1 MTVLFKRLTVFRFLT
16 VPPSAVH
23 GLPSYDGIPPST
35 GTDVQ
40 HGKITS
46 GIFPRTTLLIF
57 KDVSREFDEFQ
68 VNTHLCKLRCLYV
81 PLFIRTVFPSLLFE

>member
-1 MTVLFKRLTVFRFLT
+1 MTVLFKRLTVVRFLT

-23 GLPSYDGIPPST
+23 GLPKYDGIPPST

-46 GIFPRTTLLIF
+46 GIFPRTTLKLLENDRLSRADSAVSWL
-57 KDVSREFDEFQ
+57 DVMEVAFF
-68 VNTHLCKLRCLYV
+68 
-81 PLFIRTVFPSLLFE
+81 FLLQHCF

>member
-23 GLPSYDGIPPST
+23 GLPKYDGIPPST

-46 GIFPRTTLLIF
+46 SGIFPRTTLNYSQKSGATRRDFGDLAWTCG
-57 KDVSREFDEFQ
+57 V
-68 VNTHLCKLRCLYV
+68 
-81 PLFIRTVFPSLLFE
+81 

>member
-1 MTVLFKRLTVFRFLT
+1 MTVPFKRLTVFRFLT

-23 GLPSYDGIPPST
+23 GLPKYDGIPPST

-46 GIFPRTTLLIF
+46 GIFPRTTLVF
-57 KDVSREFDEFQ
+57 
-68 VNTHLCKLRCLYV
+68 LRFCLNGGR
-81 PLFIRTVFPSLLFE
+81 LLRIMLVFAEKKVLGRLLVFLR

>member
-23 GLPSYDGIPPST
+23 GLPKYDGISPST

-46 GIFPRTTLLIF
+46 GIFPYLRNFPEDYPGKMQRNLQ
-57 KDVSREFDEFQ
+57 R
-68 VNTHLCKLRCLYV
+68 NTDDLGLRSAV
-81 PLFIRTVFPSLLFE
+81 IHNE

>member
-1 MTVLFKRLTVFRFLT
+1 MTVLSKLLTVFRFLT

-23 GLPSYDGIPPST
+23 GLPKYDGIPPST

-46 GIFPRTTLLIF
+46 GILPRTTLLF
-57 KDVSREFDEFQ
+57 S
-68 VNTHLCKLRCLYV
+68 
-81 PLFIRTVFPSLLFE
+81 TV

>member
-23 GLPSYDGIPPST
+23 GLPKYDGIPMST

-40 HGKITS
+40 HGEITS
-46 GIFPRTTLLIF
+46 GIFPRTTLKNILCGGWEENVMLF
-57 KDVSREFDEFQ
+57 MQ
-68 VNTHLCKLRCLYV
+68 VM
-81 PLFIRTVFPSLLFE
+81 LFV

>member
-1 MTVLFKRLTVFRFLT
+1 MTVLFKRLTLFRFLT

-23 GLPSYDGIPPST
+23 GLPKYDGIPPST

-46 GIFPRTTLLIF
+46 GIFPRTTLEKTPRGKLIPVPGIKLNELF
-57 KDVSREFDEFQ
+57 STSICTGRIYEFYLELSP
-68 VNTHLCKLRCLYV
+68 H
-81 PLFIRTVFPSLLFE
+81 S